1 MVSPEPFWLDSPSIL
16 LTNLELVPTCDMTKE
31 ERLNA
36 ITRLLLIISL
46 ILFIL
51 VKSTLWLT
59 VLVSG
64 LVVILIIYFFNVKRR
79 QGFRMRPPL
88 YAPVV
93 GALVSAGATAGVNT
107 VAPLITPIVPAPAP
121 APAPLNPPR
130 FVHTGTVGT
139 ETKLKPRTTICN
151 LNGIKPTVTFR
162 KRWNK

>member
-36 ITRLLLIISL
+36 ITRLLLIVSF

-51 VKSTLWLT
+51 VKSSLWLT

-79 QGFRMRPPL
+79 QGFRMRPSL

-93 GALVSAGATAGVNT
+93 GALVSAGATVGVNT
-107 VAPLITPIVPAPAP
+107 VAPLINTVAPT
-121 APAPLNPPR
+121 PLNPPR

-139 ETKLKPRTTICN
+139 ETKMKPRTTICN

-162 KRWNK
+162 KR

>member
-36 ITRLLLIISL
+36 ITRLLLIVSF

-51 VKSTLWLT
+51 VKSSLWLT

-79 QGFRMRPPL
+79 QGFRMRPSL

-93 GALVSAGATAGVNT
+93 GALVSTKATVGVNT
-107 VAPLITPIVPAPAP
+107 VSPLINTVAPVIAP
-121 APAPLNPPR
+121 TPLNPQR

-162 KRWNK
+162 KR